1 MKKIV
6 DILQNLDF
14 CIGDYLGAG
23 RDAIVENGVELC
35 RRMGVGGED
44 VAAQVAAFLD
54 RSCRQRMQESVA
66 WATPWRDVF
75 DGSSISALIGSERV
89 EGVVSLSPRR
99 IEIHLLQP
107 FRDASASVRIV
118 PSAPAVYAEKVG
130 GRITA
135 TGYGKMRLRE
145 LMVNL
150 YFDRLSQ
157 KD

>member
-1 MKKIV
+1 MEKIV

-14 CIGDYLGAG
+14 GISDYLGAG
-23 RDAIVENGVELC
+23 RDVVVGKGVELC
-35 RRMGVGGED
+35 RRMGVCGED
-44 VAAQVAAFLD
+44 VAAQVIAFLD

-66 WATPWRDVF
+66 WSTPWRDVF
-75 DGSSISALIGSERV
+75 DGSYISALIGSERV
-89 EGVVSLSPRR
+89 EGMVSLAPRR
-99 IEIHLLQP
+99 IGIRLQRP
-107 FRDASASVRIV
+107 FQDASASVRIV

-130 GRITA
+130 GRIRA